1 MTEIRVQRA
10 GEEAWVS
17 EELAFLAAKDPT
29 AQLESVINHEGGGG
43 HAYSRAA
50 GVWEFRNAISN
61 ILPTFQGFSPCER
74 SSKVSP
80 SHFFGTH
87 ACMQLCK

>member
-1 MTEIRVQRA
+1 MMTEVKVQRT

-29 AQLESVINHEGGGG
+29 VQHEPVINHEGGGG

-61 ILPTFQGFSPCER
+61 ILPAFQGFFP
-74 SSKVSP
+74 
-80 SHFFGTH
+80 
-87 ACMQLCK
+87 L